1 MVIPQPTSGALYW
14 GVDQLKQTNG
24 SAQWCPVRY
33 RPPGNEHGAATR
45 WFPLEHYSAE
55 TIMGLCGEG
64 TFRVTFTG
72 RQKRTIRPPSQPFEL
87 RAVPAPTETGAPAEQ
102 SSPTV
107 PSSAPSSLAVATP
120 PMLAMPPGQAPP
132 RPLFRGELAPE
143 PLAGPLERC
152 HYMAIQDTDRV
163 VQAICTMSATQTQ
176 AVTAMASAMIATAAG
191 DRDQWK
197 GLAMQALQALSAP
210 RPEIAL
216 LGQKLE
222 QQSAALAQVAGAV
235 GAVKEQLDE
244 EDDEPPPP
252 PPDPTQSVGAQ
263 IAKELVPLAAQAVPR
278 IIDAFTTRMNRPVAG
293 AAPLRDVKVSG

>member
-1 MVIPQPTSGALYW
+1 
-14 GVDQLKQTNG
+14 
-24 SAQWCPVRY
+24 
-33 RPPGNEHGAATR
+33 
-45 WFPLEHYSAE
+45 
-55 TIMGLCGEG
+55 
-64 TFRVTFTG
+64 
-72 RQKRTIRPPSQPFEL
+72 
-87 RAVPAPTETGAPAEQ
+87 
-102 SSPTV
+102 
-107 PSSAPSSLAVATP
+107 
-120 PMLAMPPGQAPP
+120 
-132 RPLFRGELAPE
+132 
-143 PLAGPLERC
+143 
-152 HYMAIQDTDRV
+152 MAIQDTDRV

-252 PPDPTQSVGAQ
+252 PPDPNQSVGAQ
-263 IAKELVPLAAQAVPR
+263 IAKELVPLAAQMAPR
-278 IIDAFTTRMNRPVAG
+278 IIDAFAARVNPPIAAG
-293 AAPLRDVKVSG
+293 APQLRDVKVSR